1 MIDLK
6 PEILQALRGNIALVE
21 LLGGPKVWPEVAP
34 ESTKEPYITF
44 FELVNVDDQYADDKA
59 YASEIHYQVD
69 VWSKGNTGPIAIE
82 VNKTM
87 EALGFYR
94 TGAVDLYEDD
104 TKTYHKALRYKI
116 NRTIK
121 E

>member
-6 PEILQALRGNIALVE
+6 PEIRQALLNNAALVS
-21 LLGGPKVWPEVAP
+21 LLGGQKIWPEVAP
-34 ESTKEPYITF
+34 DGTPEPYVTF
-44 FELVNVDDQYADDKA
+44 FELVNVDELYADDQA
-59 YASEIHYQVD
+59 HGSEIHFQVD
-69 VWSKGNTGPIAIE
+69 VWSKGNTGPIAVE

-87 EALGFYR
+87 ETLGFYR

-116 NRTIK
+116 NLEK

>member
-6 PEILQALRGNIALVE
+6 PEILQALRGNSALVT
-21 LLGGPKVWPEVAP
+21 LLGGAKVWPETVP
-34 ESTKEPYITF
+34 EGTPDPYVTF
-44 FELVNVDDQYADDKA
+44 FELANVDDQYADDKA
-59 YASEIHYQVD
+59 YASEIHFQVD
-69 VWSKGNTGPIAIE
+69 VWSKGNTTAIAQE

-87 EALGFYR
+87 ETLGFYR

-116 NRTIK
+116 NLEK